1 MTIVANSANSGA
13 EAKATETAPVVEA
26 PKAEKKAGEDIAK
39 VEDVELKPIGRGK
52 FGNIYDQ
59 FRGKPKEALAFLKE
73 NKEGDLIGVFYHDEI
88 GDIDLVWG
96 DEKSG
101 LSHINSK
108 HVGDNRSF
116 ATLDIAIEHIEDII
130 KSGDV
135 TFTNGDKVVIKK
147 NDELVTLRKNIRENG
162 KKIADK
168 NWILTAYNEKAADN
182 TRAISVVNKGH
193 AAPTTAVSES
203 KGSEKVEDNEGKVN
217 KSEVGRY
224 PKELFEGVKDNAMAV
239 RDAKTIFD
247 KYSKVASIEEMIEY
261 RDTLIAWD
269 YLNGSISDAENGLTK
284 ITDEEYDS
292 LLEAQRQTDH
302 RLTEI
307 RDDFEK
313 RLEES
318 QKIEAQKAE
327 KKVRKPR
334 AKSRPVDAKK
344 EISRRLEEEWN
355 DAPSDVKSTIESIA
369 NTDEVI
375 DVEDVV
381 YATLAEL
388 RSPKTRHKLILQGD
402 GVIKGVT
409 EELGLPAKEL
419 QKALGVN
426 AFATRANGGIS
437 LQKMA
442 ENIVADLDRN
452 ITGASNIDVADVR
465 DMLIE
470 AIQSAGE
477 PADIS
482 YHRARRRIDVAEK
495 VYADWK
501 RNELELEAEYER
513 EADAERAAEEFWLTE
528 QEKAYESMEINYLDN
543 TFADELAER
552 ERIINEQNRISNER
566 INERGLG
573 SNRLLRS
580 QQTDTS
586 GRVEEGSERQGIQEE
601 VGDAVSWI
609 QDAETQRGQVGGTTQ
624 RKVEAEVAKASKA
637 KTAKKKAGEDIAK
650 VEEAMKAEKAKR
662 ELKTKEDIE
671 KRLAEIREE
680 YEADKEGRDIQ
691 TQAEAMVELYGGY
704 ANAPKDVKAKIDA
717 QVAKLSARRQELAA
731 EERELEKKLAT
742 LAKEQTS
749 TTLDTRTEGQ
759 KEDGGYSD
767 NSANSGAVEPYI
779 KTDAE
784 LTEAEQKGIE
794 YEINR
799 LADGFGLK
807 PSQLRGVEVKH
818 NADNTA
824 IMVATEWSEGAS
836 TARVVELIADNG
848 TSQPDRIWQ
857 AYVDGK
863 PASKLMVD
871 EDVNAKDMEELF
883 DERGLLREPT
893 IEDFLKRR
901 GIEFSMADRDKAI
914 GEARFRFSES
924 EEEFRA
930 TQKEAVEKKGIVMPN
945 LATTEF
951 EIVHIPRHDFTGT
964 GNQAIEKAEKWA
976 KENLDSQYTYRKGTK
991 DEFVYSIDKDSIGK
1005 FLSESSTK
1013 KSANLGVH
1021 LAVLKKLPDVINAS
1035 IEAEIH
1041 ADYKKNDN
1049 SRLDENG
1056 INDEDLLI
1064 HRMYGAVEIDGVI
1077 YRAKTTI
1084 KERLNKSNNVYDYK
1098 VTDIDLVISGSASS
1112 DALTKPMSVDGA
1124 KLLQGVEKSYDKGK
1138 YLLDESVKNVKS
1150 SEEEDDYSGES
1161 GVRFRFIGEE
1171 GAKSM
1176 DKKEGTTARMD
1187 NLAVAKKMLDEYS
1200 YKEVKMATGWEKGMD
1215 GKWRYETPDFEKFDV
1230 NGNLKF
1236 EQRHPDYARYR
1247 ELVKKSKKPI
1257 DKYNIKMHRRVQK
1270 GSPMLCFRG
1279 VGVDSSYSVY
1289 SGDDWCSLLTKE
1301 QKYKLWELKLREL
1314 LLILWVIL

>member
-1 MTIVANSANSGA
+1 MDRRTQEQILILWLKAEGGYSENSANSGA
-13 EAKATETAPVVEA
+13 EAKAIETAPVVEA

-318 QKIEAQKAE
+318 QKIEAQKAMQE
-327 KKVRKPR
+327 RASRMPKPPV
-334 AKSRPVDAKK
+334 KVDAIQ
-344 EISRRLEEEWN
+344 E
-355 DAPSDVKSTIESIA
+355 A
-369 NTDEVI
+369 I
-375 DVEDVV
+375 DKGD
-381 YATLAEL
+381 AEL
-388 RSPKTRHKLILQGD
+388 ESQL
-402 GVIKGVT
+402 
-409 EELGLPAKEL
+409 LGEL
-419 QKALGVN
+419 QKWVN
-426 AFATRANGGIS
+426 TDIT
-437 LQKMA
+437 A
-442 ENIVADLDRN
+442 EWIPEVENTIHNLETVKSKVKSPSGRYVLDK
-452 ITGASNIDVADVR
+452 TLASYKIAQILKKR
-465 DMLIE
+465 LK
-470 AIQSAGE
+470 AI
-477 PADIS
+477 
-482 YHRARRRIDVAEK
+482 K
-495 VYADWK
+495 K
-501 RNELELEAEYER
+501 
-513 EADAERAAEEFWLTE
+513 EE
-528 QEKAYESMEINYLDN
+528 
-543 TFADELAER
+543 
-552 ERIINEQNRISNER
+552 
-566 INERGLG
+566 
-573 SNRLLRS
+573 SNRA
-580 QQTDTS
+580 TNPN
-586 GRVEEGSERQGIQEE
+586 
-601 VGDAVSWI
+601 
-609 QDAETQRGQVGGTTQ
+609 
-624 RKVEAEVAKASKA
+624 AEVAKASKA

-717 QVAKLSARRQELAA
+717 QVAKLSARRQELVA

-742 LAKEQTS
+742 LAKKQTS

-759 KEDGGYSD
+759 KEDGGYSE
-767 NSANSGAVEPYI
+767 NSANSGAIKPYL

-784 LTEAEQKGIE
+784 LTEGEQKGIE

-818 NADNTA
+818 NADNTV

-871 EDVNAKDMEELF
+871 EDVNARDMEELF

-901 GIEFSMADRDKAI
+901 GIEFSIVDRDKATETAPVV
-914 GEARFRFSES
+914 EA
-924 EEEFRA
+924 
-930 TQKEAVEKKGIVMPN
+930 P
-945 LATTEF
+945 
-951 EIVHIPRHDFTGT
+951 
-964 GNQAIEKAEKWA
+964 KAEK
-976 KENLDSQYTYRKGTK
+976 KVRK
-991 DEFVYSIDKDSIGK
+991 
-1005 FLSESSTK
+1005 
-1013 KSANLGVH
+1013 
-1021 LAVLKKLPDVINAS
+1021 P
-1035 IEAEIH
+1035 
-1041 ADYKKNDN
+1041 
-1049 SRLDENG
+1049 
-1056 INDEDLLI
+1056 
-1064 HRMYGAVEIDGVI
+1064 
-1077 YRAKTTI
+1077 RAKS
-1084 KERLNKSNNVYDYK
+1084 RPV
-1098 VTDIDLVISGSASS
+1098 
-1112 DALTKPMSVDGA
+1112 DA
-1124 KLLQGVEKSYDKGK
+1124 
-1138 YLLDESVKNVKS
+1138 
-1150 SEEEDDYSGES
+1150 
-1161 GVRFRFIGEE
+1161 
-1171 GAKSM
+1171 
-1176 DKKEGTTARMD
+1176 KKELNEAC
-1187 NLAVAKKMLDEYS
+1187 K
-1200 YKEVKMATGWEKGMD
+1200 
-1215 GKWRYETPDFEKFDV
+1215 
-1230 NGNLKF
+1230 
-1236 EQRHPDYARYR
+1236 
-1247 ELVKKSKKPI
+1247 
-1257 DKYNIKMHRRVQK
+1257 
-1270 GSPMLCFRG
+1270 
-1279 VGVDSSYSVY
+1279 
-1289 SGDDWCSLLTKE
+1289 
-1301 QKYKLWELKLREL
+1301 
-1314 LLILWVIL
+1314 